1 MYQQRSARG
10 MFLEEASIVIIDQ
23 IVKYTHLREKAVVEI
38 CKKTV
43 GNAVSSMIVLC
54 DGRLENHA
62 IILDGT

>member
-1 MYQQRSARG
+1 MYQQRSAGG

-23 IVKYTHLREKAVVEI
+23 IVKYTHLREKVVVEI
-38 CKKTV
+38 CKKPV